1 MVKVPRTLRDAVAA
15 SEVFV
20 VIGTENY
27 IRSLRDPED
36 SEHHVITEQ
45 IIIAKDLCKPIILL
59 IDQFMEQKDR
69 DYLRD
74 YFKGFK
80 RVEELPLNTK
90 EADVYIKNVVTDL
103 LEILNEHHKKERM

>member
-1 MVKVPRTLRDAVAA
+1 MTSVPKTIRDKVDA

-20 VIGTENY
+20 VIGTENF
-27 IRSLRDPED
+27 IRSLREPED
-36 SEHHVITEQ
+36 SEHHLITKQ

-59 IDQFMEQKDR
+59 IDQFMEQKDK

-80 RVEELPLNTK
+80 RVEELPLNHK
-90 EADVYIKNVVTDL
+90 DADTYIKNMVTSL
-103 LEILNEHHKKERM
+103 LKSLKEAKA